1 MKPNP
6 SLFTNLRSLPPV
18 VWILF
23 FGTFLNKFGSFV
35 VPFLALYMTRRGYS
49 IAQAGM
55 AIGAYGAGN
64 VVATMV
70 GGHLAD
76 NIGRRKT
83 IILSMLTGA
92 ASMLL
97 LSQAVRFPYI
107 LVFSALAGLAGEFYR
122 PASSA
127 LLTDLVPASNRVT
140 AFSAYRMAINAGWA
154 FGPATA
160 GFIATRGYFWL
171 FAGDA
176 ATSILFGAVA
186 FFALPE
192 GAHPRANGSASWG
205 EATGTLLRDKKLHRF
220 LLGAF
225 GVALIFSQMNSTYG
239 LAVMHVGFTPAA
251 YGALLSMNGVLVV
264 FCELPLTTVTR
275 RFPVMRVVALG
286 FLLAGIGLTLNAF
299 ATTFPALLA
308 CMVVFTFGEMTAM
321 PVSSAYVAELA
332 PAHMRGRYMG
342 TYGLTW
348 TLAQVVG
355 PGMGMWLFSNY
366 LTWYWI
372 TAAVIGVASA
382 VIVLGPR
389 ARSSARAAPDN
400 ALGRTC

>member
-1 MKPNP
+1 MKPSS
-6 SLFTNLRSLPPV
+6 SLLTNLRSLPPV

-35 VPFLALYMTRRGYS
+35 VPFLALYMTKKGYS

-55 AIGAYGAGN
+55 AIGAYGLGN
-64 VVATMV
+64 VLATMV

-76 NIGRRKT
+76 QIGRRKT
-83 IILSMLTGA
+83 IIISMLSGA
-92 ASMLL
+92 ASMIL
-97 LSQAVRFPYI
+97 LSQATRFPFI
-107 LVFSALAGLAGEFYR
+107 LACSAIAGLAGEFYR

-127 LLTDLVPASNRVT
+127 LLTDLVPAGNRVT

-160 GFIATRGYFWL
+160 GFLATRGYFWL

-176 ATSILFGAVA
+176 ATSVLFGAVA

-192 GAHPRANGSASWG
+192 GAHPRTNGTAGWR
-205 EATGTLLRDKKLHRF
+205 EATGVLLNDRKLHRF
-220 LLGAF
+220 LLAAF
-225 GVALIFSQMNSTYG
+225 GVALIFSQMSSSFGIVVT
-239 LAVMHVGFTPAA
+239 HIGFTPAA
-251 YGALLSMNGVLVV
+251 YGALLSVNGALVV
-264 FCELPLTTVTR
+264 FLELPLTTVTR

-286 FLLAGIGLTLNAF
+286 FFLSGLGLALNGLAS
-299 ATTFPALLA
+299 TFPALVA
-308 CMVVFTFGEMTAM
+308 CMVVFTFGEMIAV

-332 PAHMRGRYMG
+332 PSNMRGRYMG

-355 PGMGMWLFSNY
+355 PGLGMWLFSTAQ
-366 LTWYWI
+366 TWYW
-372 TAAVIGVASA
+372 TTVAAIGVVSA
-382 VIVLGPR
+382 LFVLGPR
-389 ARSSARAAPDN
+389 PRHSADE
-400 ALGRTC
+400 

>member
-6 SLFTNLRSLPPV
+6 SLSANLRALPPV

-23 FGTFLNKFGSFV
+23 FGTFLNRFGSFV
-35 VPFLALYMTRRGYS
+35 VPFLALYMTKKGFS
-49 IAQAGM
+49 IGQAGM
-55 AIGAYGAGN
+55 AIGAYGVGN

-76 NIGRRKT
+76 QIGRRKT
-83 IILSMLTGA
+83 IILSMLSGA
-92 ASMLL
+92 ASMML
-97 LSQAVRFPYI
+97 LSQATRFPFI
-107 LVFSALAGLAGEFYR
+107 LAFTALAGLAGEFSR

-176 ATSILFGAVA
+176 ATSVLFGAVA

-192 GAHPRANGSASWG
+192 GSHSMANGTAGWSD
-205 EATGTLLRDKKLHRF
+205 ATGTLLRDRKLHRF
-220 LLGAF
+220 LFAAF
-225 GVALIFSQMNSTYG
+225 GTALIFAQMNSSYG
-239 LAVMHVGFTPAA
+239 LAVMHLGFTPAA
-251 YGALLSMNGVLVV
+251 YGALLSMNGVLIV
-264 FCELPLTTVTR
+264 FFELPLTTVTR
-275 RFPVMRVVALG
+275 RFPVRRVVALG
-286 FLLAGIGLTLNAF
+286 YLLAGLGLALNAF
-299 ATTFPALLA
+299 ASTIPALLA
-308 CMVVFTFGEMTAM
+308 CMVVFTLGEMIAM
-321 PVSSAYVAELA
+321 PVSSAYISQLA

-348 TLAQVVG
+348 TVAAVIG
-355 PGMGMWLFSNY
+355 PGMGMWLFSTGPT
-366 LTWYWI
+366 LYWI
-372 TAAVIGVASA
+372 AAAVIGIASA
-382 VIVLGPR
+382 IFVLGPR
-389 ARSSARAAPDN
+389 SNPAVHEH
-400 ALGRTC
+400 

>member
-1 MKPNP
+1 MKQSP

-64 VVATMV
+64 VLATMV

-76 NIGRRKT
+76 HMGRRKT
-83 IILSMLTGA
+83 IILSMVTGA

-97 LSQAVRFPYI
+97 LSQAVRFPFI
-107 LVFSALAGLAGEFYR
+107 VIFSALAGLAGEFYR

-176 ATSILFGAVA
+176 ATSLLFGAVA
-186 FFALPE
+186 FLALPE
-192 GAHPRANGSASWG
+192 GTHPKANGSASWG
-205 EATGTLLRDKKLHRF
+205 EATGTLLRDKRLHQF
-220 LLGAF
+220 LFGAF
-225 GVALIFSQMNSTYG
+225 LVAVIYSQITSTYG
-239 LAVMHVGFTPAA
+239 LAVMHAGFTPAA
-251 YGALLSMNGVLVV
+251 YGTLLSMNGVLVV
-264 FCELPLTTVTR
+264 LFELPLTTVTR
-275 RFPVMRVVALG
+275 RYPVLRVVSLG
-286 FLLAGIGLTLNAF
+286 FLLAGLGLTLNAF
-299 ATTFPALLA
+299 ASTFPALLA
-308 CMVVFTFGEMTAM
+308 CMAVFTLGEMIAM
-321 PVSSAYVAELA
+321 PVSSAYVSELA

-348 TLAQVVG
+348 TLAQVFG
-355 PGMGMWLFSNY
+355 PGVGMWLFSAGP
-366 LTWYWI
+366 TWYWI
-372 TAAVIGVASA
+372 ATAVIGIGSA
-382 VIVLGPR
+382 VLVLGPR
-389 ARSSARAAPDN
+389 FGQSHGQATSNILEQS
-400 ALGRTC
+400 

>member
-1 MKPNP
+1 
-6 SLFTNLRSLPPV
+6 
-18 VWILF
+18 
-23 FGTFLNKFGSFV
+23 
-35 VPFLALYMTRRGYS
+35 MTRRGFS

-55 AIGAYGAGN
+55 AIGAYGLGN
-64 VVATMV
+64 VLATMV

-76 NIGRRKT
+76 HIGRRKT
-83 IILSMLTGA
+83 IVLSMLSGA

-97 LSQAVRFPYI
+97 LSQATRFPCI
-107 LVFSALAGLAGEFYR
+107 LAFSALAGLAGEFYR

-127 LLTDLVPASNRVT
+127 LLTDLVPAANRVT

-176 ATSILFGAVA
+176 ATSVLFGAVA
-186 FFALPE
+186 YFALPE
-192 GAHPRANGSASWG
+192 SAHPRANGTAGWG
-205 EATGTLLRDKKLHRF
+205 EATGTLLRDRKLHRF
-220 LLGAF
+220 LLAAF

-239 LAVMHVGFTPAA
+239 LAVMHLGFTPAA

-286 FLLAGIGLTLNAF
+286 FLLSGIGLALNAF
-299 ATTFPALLA
+299 AATIPALLA
-308 CMVVFTFGEMTAM
+308 CMAVFTLGEMTAM

-348 TLAQVVG
+348 TLAQVIG
-355 PGMGMWLFSNY
+355 PGIGMWLFSTGQ
-366 LTWYWI
+366 TWYWI
-372 TAAVIGVASA
+372 TAAVVGIASA
-382 VIVLGPR
+382 VVVLGPSPKHLR
-389 ARSSARAAPDN
+389 RNPD
-400 ALGRTC
+400 GREVNVWNQ

>member
-1 MKPNP
+1 MKPTP
-6 SLFTNLRSLPPV
+6 SLSTNLRALPPV

-35 VPFLALYMTRRGYS
+35 VPFLALYMTRKGYS

-55 AIGAYGAGN
+55 AIGAYGIGN

-76 NIGRRKT
+76 HIGRRKT
-83 IILSMLTGA
+83 IILSMLSGA

-97 LSQAVRFPYI
+97 LSQAVRFPFI
-107 LVFSALAGLAGEFYR
+107 LIFSALAGLAGEFYR

-140 AFSAYRMAINAGWA
+140 AFSAYRLAINAGWA

-192 GAHPRANGSASWG
+192 GVHPHANGTASRS
-205 EATGTLLRDKKLHRF
+205 EATSTLLQDKKLHRF
-220 LLGAF
+220 LLASF

-239 LAVMHVGFTPAA
+239 LAVMHLGFSPAA

-275 RFPVMRVVALG
+275 RFPVMGVVALG
-286 FLLAGIGLTLNAF
+286 YLLSGLGLALNGF
-299 ATTFPALLA
+299 ASTIPALLA
-308 CMVVFTFGEMTAM
+308 SMAVFTLGEMTAM

-332 PAHMRGRYMG
+332 PDHMRGRYMG

-348 TLAQVVG
+348 TLAQVIG
-355 PGMGMWLFSNY
+355 PGIGMWLFSNGQ
-366 LTWYWI
+366 TWYWI
-372 TAAVIGVASA
+372 AAAAIGITSA
-382 VIVLGPR
+382 IVVLGPR
-389 ARSSARAAPDN
+389 SNRCASVR
-400 ALGRTC
+400 

>member
-1 MKPNP
+1 MRPNP
-6 SLFTNLRSLPPV
+6 SLLSNLRALPPV

-49 IAQAGM
+49 VAQAGM
-55 AIGAYGAGN
+55 AIGAYGLGN
-64 VVATMV
+64 VLATMV

-76 NIGRRKT
+76 HIGRRKT
-83 IILSMLTGA
+83 IILSMISGA

-97 LSQAVRFPYI
+97 LSQAVRFPFI

-127 LLTDLVPASNRVT
+127 LLTDLVPVSNRVT

-160 GFIATRGYFWL
+160 GFLATRGYFWL

-176 ATSILFGAVA
+176 ATSILFGVVA

-192 GAHPRANGSASWG
+192 GAHPSANGTAGWG
-205 EATGTLLRDKKLHRF
+205 EATGTLLRDKRLHQF
-220 LLGAF
+220 LFGAF
-225 GVALIFSQMNSTYG
+225 GTALIYSQISSTYG

-251 YGALLSMNGVLVV
+251 YGALLSLNGALVV
-264 FCELPLTTVTR
+264 LFELPLTTVTR
-275 RFPVMRVVALG
+275 RFPVLRVVSLG
-286 FLLAGIGLTLNAF
+286 YLLSGLGLALNAF
-299 ATTFPALLA
+299 ASTFTGLLA
-308 CMVVFTFGEMTAM
+308 CMAIFTLGEMIAM
-321 PVSSAYVAELA
+321 PVSSAYISELA

-348 TLAQVVG
+348 T
-355 PGMGMWLFSNY
+355 
-366 LTWYWI
+366 
-372 TAAVIGVASA
+372 VA
-382 VIVLGPR
+382 
-389 ARSSARAAPDN
+389 
-400 ALGRTC
+400 